1 MSSVADVLAVAE
13 QAENNTQSANTPTPA
28 NNEPLLWS
36 EIQQI
41 IVNNINSAPRSLQKT
56 IGPSELGTD
65 CVHCLAAKLAGWKQ
79 IKGAAWLPFI
89 GTCVH
94 EHFERLFTQL
104 SQSKGLDY
112 KVVTEG
118 PAYPRFETEKRV
130 NVGLLRSYQEPMVI
144 SGSIDL
150 VDYEHHATVD
160 WKIVGT
166 TSLKSAKANGP
177 SQQYRVQASLYGI
190 GLENEGIRV
199 DKNCIY
205 FLPRTSMNLGDMYA
219 WEVPFDRELGEWALW
234 RAQWILQLLGLLEI
248 NYQGTDV
255 RDAWISRLPRST
267 THCFDCGTWADSGL
281 AQEFGDLSKVE
292 IDEHLLMLADLIP
305 ATFNRDEWHKL
316 NKIS

>member
-1 MSSVADVLAVAE
+1 MSSVKDILAVASQHDNPVYKQQIE
-13 QAENNTQSANTPTPA
+13 EAT
-28 NNEPLLWS
+28 LWP

-160 WKIVGT
+160 WKIVGS
-166 TSLKSAKANGP
+166 TSLKNAKANGP

-190 GLENEGIRV
+190 GLENEGISV
-199 DKNCIY
+199 GKNCIY

-234 RAQWILQLLGLLEI
+234 RAQW
-248 NYQGTDV
+248 D
-255 RDAWISRLPRST
+255 SST
-267 THCFDCGTWADSGL
+267 ARTV
-281 AQEFGDLSKVE
+281 GD
-292 IDEHLLMLADLIP
+292 
-305 ATFNRDEWHKL
+305 
-316 NKIS
+316 

>member
-104 SQSKGLDY
+104 SQ
-112 KVVTEG
+112 
-118 PAYPRFETEKRV
+118 
-130 NVGLLRSYQEPMVI
+130 
-144 SGSIDL
+144 
-150 VDYEHHATVD
+150 
-160 WKIVGT
+160 
-166 TSLKSAKANGP
+166 
-177 SQQYRVQASLYGI
+177 
-190 GLENEGIRV
+190 
-199 DKNCIY
+199 
-205 FLPRTSMNLGDMYA
+205 
-219 WEVPFDRELGEWALW
+219 
-234 RAQWILQLLGLLEI
+234 
-248 NYQGTDV
+248 
-255 RDAWISRLPRST
+255 
-267 THCFDCGTWADSGL
+267 
-281 AQEFGDLSKVE
+281 
-292 IDEHLLMLADLIP
+292 
-305 ATFNRDEWHKL
+305 
-316 NKIS
+316 